1 MNSLERL
8 IRFEKFINDLW
19 EVYDRMI
26 DIEYKYR
33 NFGGGNKDDIIVLED
48 DIIKLLKLAFDYE
61 NVEKE
66 PNRYKFLKDLN
77 NEVII
82 EKDKYLLEIKYNN
95 ISNRL
100 QSLKQSREML
110 SFSKSSLIFKMPTI
124 IEKPTKDLISFL
136 IELRH
141 IADNDDYFKSIN
153 YYNNVIRY
161 ILNLIIFKVD
171 KIFTRKELNY
181 FDQTEPSQT
190 QPTPPQNLTFN
201 SRLNDKQIDIIV
213 DLINDIKLFDIDVDK
228 TILNNLLDCN
238 LTQPL
243 STNTTNFTHLFN
255 ELSIK
260 KLITN
265 EYQSIVSKSKL
276 FKGTRGRFITDK
288 NLSSTLQKIDRHN
301 EGIIKISNAIKSL

>member
-1 MNSLERL
+1 MNSLDRL

-26 DIEYKYR
+26 DIEKKYR

-66 PNRYKFLKDLN
+66 PNRYLFLKDLN

-100 QSLKQSREML
+100 QSLKQSRLML
-110 SFSKSSLIFKMPTI
+110 SFTKSSLIYKMPTI

-161 ILNLIIFKVD
+161 ILNHIIFKVD

-190 QPTPPQNLTFN
+190 QPTPPQNSTFN
-201 SRLNDKQIDIIV
+201 SRLNDKQIDTIV
-213 DLINDIKLFDIDVDK
+213 DLINDIKLFDIDIDK

-238 LTQPL
+238 LNQPL

-260 KLITN
+260 KFITK

-288 NLSSTLQKIDRHN
+288 NLSSTLQKIDTHN
-301 EGIIKISNAIKSL
+301 EVIVKISNIIKNL